1 MILEIRVARAA
12 YLRGSTN
19 DLQDMLTTSSQSGK
33 LTVPIRGRSNDS
45 AAEPTE
51 EALKSMADHL
61 ADYGTRLV
69 DDVELLCKRL
79 LHYLD

>member
-1 MILEIRVARAA
+1 MTYEICEQLVTKVVN
-12 YLRGSTN
+12 LR
-19 DLQDMLTTSSQSGK
+19 
-33 LTVPIRGRSNDS
+33 VPIRGRSNDS

-79 LHYLD
+79 LH